1 MKVAVYGAMGRM
13 GQLLSDHLIEQ
24 GHDVYKVDPKV
35 QNEDVFTSL
44 EAAPQSDVIIDFSH
58 PSWCETVLTYALSTQ
73 TPLVIACTGHN
84 DAQLKRIEE
93 VSQDL
98 AIFKSAN
105 LSVGVYV
112 FEQMLKTYTHV
123 LEETYDIEIH
133 ETHHKH
139 KIDAPSGTALLLASA
154 IQEGSQTPKTFITGR
169 AHQPSLRQTH
179 EVGISVH
186 RGGSVVGEH
195 TVAFYG
201 EADTLK
207 ITHQAHTKILFV
219 QGALLAASY
228 IKSQAPGLYTMHD
241 MMEER
246 RKTL

>member
-13 GQLLSDHLIEQ
+13 GQLLSDHLVEH
-24 GHDVYKVDPKV
+24 GHDVIQVDP
-35 QNEDVFTSL
+35 QLQQEAVFASL
-44 EAAPQSDVIIDFSH
+44 EVAPKSDVIIDFSH
-58 PSWCETVLTYALSTQ
+58 PSWCETVLTYALNTH

-84 DAQLKRIEE
+84 DAQFKRIEE
-93 VSQDL
+93 ASQAL

-112 FEQMLKTYTHV
+112 FEQMLKAYTHL

-139 KIDAPSGTALLLASA
+139 KVDAPSGTAWLLANA
-154 IQEGSQTPKTFITGR
+154 IEEGSQAPKTFITDR
-169 AHQPSLRQTH
+169 AHQPTLRQNH
-179 EVGISVH
+179 EVGLSVH

-201 EADTLK
+201 DADTLK
-207 ITHQAHTKILFV
+207 ITHQAHTKNLFV

-228 IKSQAPGLYTMHD
+228 LKSQAPGLYTMHD